1 MAAAD
6 PPTEAD
12 QQPLDLSR
20 IILAMPVGTT
30 APGTLFE
37 DLKKKFPNLKVVPNF
52 YGMSE
57 FGRTIAYSMN
67 PAVLGVVGAGS
78 SVKIVDPESGEV
90 LGPNQVGE
98 IMAKSDHVMK
108 GYLNRPGMQPNLH
121 LVLAL
126 IKQDCR
132 R

>member
-1 MAAAD
+1 MALSN
-6 PPTEAD
+6 PPTD
-12 QQPLDLSR
+12 DDHQPLDLSG

-30 APGTLFE
+30 APGTLFA
-37 DLKKKFPNLKVVPNF
+37 DLKKKFPNLKAVPNF

-67 PAVLGVVGAGS
+67 TAVLGVVGAGS

-108 GYLNRPGMQPNLH
+108 GYLNRPGKTPTIK
-121 LVLAL
+121 VLYN
-126 IKQDCR
+126 
-132 R
+132 